1 MHILTVVVA
10 ALTHSLPCN
19 QAYFCIIFVIIIIM
33 PEFSERKKKTLLLEN
48 LMQQN
53 RLVVKGFT
61 ITNSISKQQDCC
73 AILAIFIIIKI

>member
-33 PEFSERKKKTLLLEN
+33 PEFSERKKKNTTV
-48 LMQQN
+48 
-53 RLVVKGFT
+53 RKPYAT
-61 ITNSISKQQDCC
+61 K
-73 AILAIFIIIKI
+73 